1 MARLPKILIPITVL
15 FLAACGPAPDRPGGR
30 RLSVDAPSV
39 AEEVGRVTALGRIEP
54 DELVRLAGP
63 ARPALV
69 VAELMVEEG
78 DEVADGEVVA
88 VLDSVATEEAEV
100 AECRVE
106 LANAELEL
114 TRTRDLLRRNVK
126 PQSELDRAR
135 LRRDQATARLR
146 RAEAEL
152 ARSQVRSPVAGRVVA
167 VHVREGEKVGDEGIV
182 EIADVTPM
190 YAVAEVY
197 ETDIGRVRLGQTATV
212 SARALPGGEL
222 KGKVTRIGSKIG
234 RQDVLDTDPVADVD
248 ARVVEVQIQLEDSS
262 AAALIHLRVEVAI
275 DLGEPEQEG

>member
-1 MARLPKILIPITVL
+1 MARSQALLVPVACLVL
-15 FLAACGPAPDRPGGR
+15 VACGRSTGDPAAR
-30 RLSVDAPSV
+30 RSAVDAPPV
-39 AEEVGRVTALGRIEP
+39 PGEVTQVTSLGRIEP

-63 ARPALV
+63 ARPAVV
-69 VAELMVEEG
+69 VADLLVEEG
-78 DEVADGEVVA
+78 DAVEAREVVA
-88 VLDSVATEEAEV
+88 VLDSLPAEEADV

-114 TRTRDLLRRNVK
+114 TRARDLRRRNVK

-135 LRRDQATARLR
+135 LRRDQAAARLR

-152 ARSQVRSPVAGRVVA
+152 ARSRVRSPVAGKVVA
-167 VHVREGEKVGDEGIV
+167 AHVRAGERVGDDGIV

-197 ETDIGRVRLGQTATV
+197 ETDIGRVRLGQAAKV
-212 SARALPGGEL
+212 WARALPGGEL
-222 KGKVTRIGSKIG
+222 RGKVTRIGSMIG

-248 ARVVEVQIQLEDSS
+248 ARVVEVEIELEDSS
-262 AAALIHLRVEVAI
+262 ASSLIHLRVEVAI
-275 DLGEPEQEG
+275 HLGEPPEPG